1 MAFKV
6 CVDFYEQKRFSKS
19 DRLDTKSQNL
29 IRNSSWNMLII
40 DLLEI
45 SIVFISSQEMGTK
58 VSYKTLRYSNVYL
71 WWTRLCFCPIK
82 GQVLKF
88 LHKQQATNTILIHL
102 MARNSSPQ
110 KSEIVNTKVNKYY
123 VKFLYLPSKHHFL
136 VEWCVLKFCDIR
148 HVTAA
153 RSDYN

>member
-1 MAFKV
+1 
-6 CVDFYEQKRFSKS
+6 
-19 DRLDTKSQNL
+19 
-29 IRNSSWNMLII
+29 MLII

-45 SIVFISSQEMGTK
+45 SIVFISSKEMGTK

-88 LHKQQATNTILIHL
+88 LQQQQATNPLLIHL
-102 MARNSSPQ
+102 TETYALLRRNSSPQ
-110 KSEIVNTKVNKYY
+110 KSETVSTKVNEYY

-136 VEWCVLKFCDIR
+136 VEWCVLNFLTKDM
-148 HVTAA
+148 
-153 RSDYN
+153 